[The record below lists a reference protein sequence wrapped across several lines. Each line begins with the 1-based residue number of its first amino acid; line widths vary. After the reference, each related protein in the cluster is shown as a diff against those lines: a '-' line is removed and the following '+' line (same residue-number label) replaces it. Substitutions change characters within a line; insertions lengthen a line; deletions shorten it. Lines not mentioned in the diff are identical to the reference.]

1 MNTYIIEGG
10 IGKQVAFT
18 AIIDALVK
26 KDKEKIRRIVV
37 SFLKKPFP
45 PLEGFDFGEFYAR
58 DVKSRKKRMGKT
70 FIDSAWQT

>member
-26 KDKEKIRRIVV
+26 SEETDKKHRYEHILHLPDGTVPVDSPSNIVR
-37 SFLKKPFP
+37 
-45 PLEGFDFGEFYAR
+45 Y
-58 DVKSRKKRMGKT
+58 
-70 FIDSAWQT
+70 

>member
-26 KDKEKIRRIVV
+26 KEKKLMLDKELCLD
-37 SFLKKPFP
+37 FLVNK
-45 PLEGFDFGEFYAR
+45 
-58 DVKSRKKRMGKT
+58 
-70 FIDSAWQT
+70 

>member
-26 KDKEKIRRIVV
+26 SEETDKKHRYEQRLHLPDGTVPVDAPSNIIR
-37 SFLKKPFP
+37 
-45 PLEGFDFGEFYAR
+45 Y
-58 DVKSRKKRMGKT
+58 
-70 FIDSAWQT
+70 

>member
-26 KDKEKIRRIVV
+26 KD
-37 SFLKKPFP
+37 
-45 PLEGFDFGEFYAR
+45 EG
-58 DVKSRKKRMGKT
+58 
-70 FIDSAWQT
+70 

>member
-26 KDKEKIRRIVV
+26 KDKEKIQIHSPYVDV
-37 SFLKKPFP
+37 
-45 PLEGFDFGEFYAR
+45 FGGTLMSNMHLMHTQFQYTINAY
-58 DVKSRKKRMGKT
+58 
-70 FIDSAWQT
+70 

>member
-26 KDKEKIRRIVV
+26 SEETDKKHRYDHRLSLSDGTVPIDAPSNIIR
-37 SFLKKPFP
+37 
-45 PLEGFDFGEFYAR
+45 Y
-58 DVKSRKKRMGKT
+58 
-70 FIDSAWQT
+70 

>member
-26 KDKEKIRRIVV
+26 KDKEKIQVHSPYVDISVETPM
-37 SFLKKPFP
+37 SNLH
-45 PLEGFDFGEFYAR
+45 
-58 DVKSRKKRMGKT
+58 
-70 FIDSAWQT
+70 

>member
-26 KDKEKIRRIVV
+26 KDNEKFEPQDPRNNYEKELLR
-37 SFLKKPFP
+37 
-45 PLEGFDFGEFYAR
+45 
-58 DVKSRKKRMGKT
+58 
-70 FIDSAWQT
+70 